1 MVATKHDRL
10 REMDILFDHGANPNT
25 ANPYAPPFSFSPL
38 STRFII
44 HTSTSRDAAL
54 LSIQSQSLLLLST
67 IHHPSSATRELV
79 EMMPSPNLII
89 PFTFPF
95 TLSLDSVHRGARWRG
110 VNVGGVRPRSP
121 AITSCSR
128 DRRLVSF
135 RFRSAHFSAG
145 SSLNHAPFHFTSRH
159 ASQQHGASSA
169 P

>member
-1 MVATKHDRL
+1 
-10 REMDILFDHGANPNT
+10 
-25 ANPYAPPFSFSPL
+25 
-38 STRFII
+38 
-44 HTSTSRDAAL
+44 
-54 LSIQSQSLLLLST
+54 
-67 IHHPSSATRELV
+67 
-79 EMMPSPNLII
+79 MPSRNLII

-145 SSLNHAPFHFTSRH
+145 SSLSHALFTSLHDTRANNMARLFRSMRSSISTYPRLLASPSLSPSFFSRTQHAPHTH
-159 ASQQHGASSA
+159 AHHLLIYIFQLYFYLLGNNNNK
-169 P
+169 